1 MFSGIIETV
10 SQINKVITEGTNIT
24 LEVSCDFVDEVYVD
38 QSIAHNGVCL
48 TVTKIHP
55 TSYEVVMIKETI
67 DVSCLGN
74 LKPGDYVN
82 IERCMKIND
91 RLDGHMVQ
99 GHVDG
104 KATCQAIEEVDG
116 SWYFTFT
123 YIGDDHKGLVVP
135 KGSITVNGTS
145 LTVVN
150 PTTDTFQIAIIPY
163 TYEHTV
169 FQYLAIGD
177 AVNLEFDIVGKYV
190 KAQLELS
197 K

>member
-10 SQINKVITEGTNIT
+10 SKINKVIHQGTNIT
-24 LEVSCDFVDEVYVD
+24 LEVECPFIDEVYID

-48 TVTKIHP
+48 TVTKKHP

-67 DVSCLGN
+67 DVSSLGA
-74 LKPGDYVN
+74 LEEGSHVN

-104 KATCQAIEEVDG
+104 IALCKNIEEVDG
-116 SWYFTFT
+116 SWYFTFSYVGT
-123 YIGDDHKGLVVP
+123 DHIGLVVT

-150 PTTDTFQIAIIPY
+150 PTPVTFQVAIIPY

-169 FQYLAIGD
+169 FNYLKIGD
-177 AVNLEFDIVGKYV
+177 KVNLEFDIVGKYV
-190 KAQLELS
+190 KAQMQSLA
-197 K
+197 